1 MNNLVT
7 RSLSGIVYVALIVG
21 SIIAGPYW
29 FMVLMICF
37 SILAMHEFRALT
49 HSDQPTSAIVSAI
62 GIIDMGA
69 AVALCASAAKG
80 QAPLMNFSII
90 MICYIIVRATLALYD
105 KRDNALRATA
115 MSALSVI
122 YIGLPLATS
131 VLISE
136 SQTSTYLILIM
147 FIMIWLNDTGAYCVG
162 CTLGRHRLFPRLSP
176 KKSWEGFW
184 GGMIFCIA
192 AGGACYWS
200 SVQPEPTLVSGGS
213 LWAWLGLGAVVS
225 LFSTWGDLFES
236 MIKRTLGVKDSGR
249 LIPGHGGILDR
260 IDSLLFVAPAAFIY
274 AIATGII

>member
-29 FMVLMICF
+29 FMILMICF
-37 SILAMHEFRALT
+37 SILAMHEFRVLT
-49 HSDQPTSAIVSAI
+49 HSDQPASTKVSAI
-62 GIIDMGA
+62 GITDIAA

-90 MICYIIVRATLALYD
+90 TICYIVVRATLALYD
-105 KRDNALRATA
+105 KRDTALRATA
-115 MSALSVI
+115 MSVLSVI
-122 YIGLPLATS
+122 YIGLPLATA
-131 VLISE
+131 VLLSE
-136 SQTSTYLILIM
+136 SRTSAYLVLIM

-162 CTLGRHRLFPRLSP
+162 SALGRNRLFPRLSP

-200 SVQPEPTLVSGGS
+200 SVQPEPAFVSGGS
-213 LWAWLGLGAVVS
+213 LWAWLGLGVIVS
-225 LFSTWGDLFES
+225 LFATWGDLFES
-236 MIKRTLGVKDSGR
+236 LIKRTLGVKDSGR

-260 IDSLLFVAPAAFIY
+260 IDSLLFVAPATFIY
-274 AIATGII
+274 ALLTNLM